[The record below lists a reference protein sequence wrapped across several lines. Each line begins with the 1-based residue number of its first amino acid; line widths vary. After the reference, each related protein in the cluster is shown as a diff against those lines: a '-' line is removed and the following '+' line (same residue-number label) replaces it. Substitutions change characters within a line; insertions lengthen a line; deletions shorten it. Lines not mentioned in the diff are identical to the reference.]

1 MAETQSEHPSGLEL
15 RDYFRILSQRKWTAI
30 LVLLLVVGG
39 ALALSYQQAP
49 VYESEAQVLVP
60 PPASGVSTETG
71 QVIEG
76 KANLETEAAIA
87 SSKVVATPVAV
98 ALAEPLGVD
107 PADPRVIDRL
117 LRSIKVAPSKA
128 GDILLFRAEAG
139 DPAEAQAIAQQFANS
154 YLEYRRGQNAST
166 LTTTLRNLE
175 AQRADRQA
183 DLDALPDT
191 VVNASARAEI
201 QTEIDALDAKIDP
214 LRAAIQQIK
223 NNLGGVL
230 TDAKIASS
238 PSRPDHLRDGVL
250 AAIVGLL
257 LGFGAAFLRD
267 YVDDSLRGVEDVE
280 RQSGATLIGVIP
292 HVVHDRPEGQRK
304 KDQRRDQRRD
314 GVAPVPRNYF
324 VAEDDPKAPAT
335 EAYRTLRTNLLFMS
349 ATGPLRVLLI
359 TSPLQGEGKSTT
371 AANLAAVLAQAG
383 QRVLLVGA
391 DLRRPSVHMFF
402 GLSNRIG
409 LSSVLSGQ
417 AEITSA
423 VQDPGIRDLRVLPGG
438 PVPPNPA
445 ELLGSPRMRK
455 FLEDVKEVADWIVL
469 DGPPVLGLADAL
481 VLSAVSDGTLMV
493 VNEATNRRILAHA
506 RDQLTKVQT
515 RAAGAVLN
523 NFGPAFS
530 YYYSDYYA
538 YSSMYYQ
545 AEQVAVDDE
554 QNRKVSR
561 RQRKRMTKEAAERA
575 AAMSLTAE
583 APAPRSNGSGNGEG
597 PAQAG
602 ELAGEPAGRG
612 DGIFG

>member
-1 MAETQSEHPSGLEL
+1 VAETQTERTSGLEL

-30 LVLLLVVGG
+30 FVLLLVVGG
-39 ALALSYQQAP
+39 ALALSYRQKP

-60 PPASGVSTETG
+60 PPASGVSTDTG

-87 SSKVVATPVAV
+87 ASKVVAGPVAV
-98 ALAEPLGVD
+98 VLALD
-107 PADPRVIDRL
+107 PADQRVIDKL

-139 DPAEAQAIAQQFANS
+139 EPAEAQSIAQQFAES

-166 LTTTLRNLE
+166 LQAQVTNLR
-175 AQRADRQA
+175 AQEKDKQA
-183 DLDALPDT
+183 ELAALPETDET
-191 VVNASARAEI
+191 AQERISL
-201 QTEIDALDAKIDP
+201 QTEIGQLQGRITQLQDAVDG
-214 LRAAIQQIK
+214 IK
-223 NNLGGVL
+223 SASGGVL
-230 TDAKIASS
+230 TDAKLPSA
-238 PSRPDHLRDGVL
+238 PSRPNHLRDGLL
-250 AAIVGLL
+250 AGIVGLL

-292 HVVHDRPEGQRK
+292 HVVHDRPDDRK
-304 KDQRRDQRRD
+304 RKDRTAAERRE
-314 GVAPVPRNYF
+314 YL

-349 ATGPLRVLLI
+349 ATGPLRVVLV

-371 AANLAAVLAQAG
+371 AANLAAVLSQAG

-391 DLRRPSVHMFF
+391 DLRRPSVHQFF

-417 AEITSA
+417 AEITVA

-493 VNEATNRRILAHA
+493 VNEATNRRILSHA
-506 RDQLTKVQT
+506 RDQLSKVQT

-538 YSSMYYQ
+538 YSSTYYQ
-545 AEQVAVDDE
+545 AEEPVPDPE
-554 QNRKVSR
+554 KLSR
-561 RQRKRMTKEAAERA
+561 RQRKRRAKEAAERSA
-575 AAMSLTAE
+575 AITVSDAGAVST
-583 APAPRSNGSGNGEG
+583 NGSGNGEATQGVGSGTG
-597 PAQAG
+597 PGSGQGAG
-602 ELAGEPAGRG
+602 QGTEEPVGRG

>member
-1 MAETQSEHPSGLEL
+1 VAETQTDRTSALEL
-15 RDYFRILSQRKWTAI
+15 RDYFRIISQRKWTAI
-30 LVLLLVVGG
+30 FVLLVVVGG
-39 ALALSYQQAP
+39 ALALSYRQKP

-60 PPASGVSTETG
+60 PPASGVSTDTG

-87 SSKVVATPVAV
+87 SSKVVAAPVAT
-98 ALAEPLGVD
+98 ALGLD
-107 PADPRVIDRL
+107 PADPRVIDKL

-139 DPAEAQAIAQQFANS
+139 DPVEAQRIAQQFALS

-166 LTTTLRNLE
+166 LRAQLASLR
-175 AQRADRQA
+175 AQQKDKQAQLGGLPVTDATQQDRTS
-183 DLDALPDT
+183 L
-191 VVNASARAEI
+191 
-201 QTEIDALDAKIDP
+201 QTEIDQLQARITQLQDAVDGITSTAGD
-214 LRAAIQQIK
+214 
-223 NNLGGVL
+223 VL
-230 TDAKIASS
+230 TDAKVPSS
-238 PSRPDHLRDGVL
+238 PSRPNHVRDGLL
-250 AAIVGLL
+250 AGIVGLL

-292 HVVHDRPEGQRK
+292 HVVHDRPEDK
-304 KDQRRDQRRD
+304 RRGRSTR
-314 GVAPVPRNYF
+314 VLREYL

-349 ATGPLRVLLI
+349 ATGPLSVLLV
-359 TSPLQGEGKSTT
+359 TSPLQGEGKTTT
-371 AANLAAVLAQAG
+371 AANLAAVLSQAG

-391 DLRRPSVHMFF
+391 DLRRPSVHKFF
-402 GLSNRIG
+402 GLTNRIG

-417 AEITSA
+417 AEITVA

-455 FLEDVKEVADWIVL
+455 FLEDVKEVADWVVL

-481 VLSAVSDGTLMV
+481 VLSAVSDGSLMV

-506 RDQLTKVQT
+506 RDQLAKVQT
-515 RAAGAVLN
+515 RSAGAVLN

-538 YSSMYYQ
+538 YSSTYYQ
-545 AEQVAVDDE
+545 AEEPGDDPE
-554 QNRKVSR
+554 KLSR
-561 RQRKRMTKEAAERA
+561 RQRKRLAKKAAERA
-575 AAMSLTAE
+575 AAMTLSD
-583 APAPRSNGSGNGEG
+583 APSTNGSGNGE
-597 PAQAG
+597 ATTTAH
-602 ELAGEPAGRG
+602 EHAGEPAGRG

>member
-1 MAETQSEHPSGLEL
+1 VAETQSDRTSGLEL

-30 LVLLLVVGG
+30 FVLLLAVGG
-39 ALALSYQQAP
+39 ALALSYRQKP

-60 PPASGVSTETG
+60 PPASGVSTDTG

-87 SSKVVATPVAV
+87 SSKVVAAPVAT
-98 ALAEPLGVD
+98 ALGLD
-107 PADPRVIDRL
+107 PADPRVIDKL

-139 DPAEAQAIAQQFANS
+139 DPAEAQAIAQQFALS
-154 YLEYRRGQNAST
+154 YLDYRRDQNAST
-166 LTTTLRNLE
+166 LQAQLTNLR
-175 AQRADRQA
+175 AQQKDKQA
-183 DLDALPDT
+183 ELDALPPTD
-191 VVNASARAEI
+191 VNGQERASLL
-201 QTEIDALDAKIDP
+201 TEIGQLQGRITQLQNAVDG
-214 LRAAIQQIK
+214 IK
-223 NNLGGVL
+223 STSGDVL
-230 TDAKIASS
+230 TDAKIPGS
-238 PSRPDHLRDGVL
+238 PARPNHLRDGLL
-250 AAIVGLL
+250 AGIVGLL

-292 HVVHDRPEGQRK
+292 HVIHDRPEDK
-304 KDQRRDQRRD
+304 RRGRSSRITREYL
-314 GVAPVPRNYF
+314 VAD
-324 VAEDDPKAPAT
+324 DDPKAPAT

-349 ATGPLRVLLI
+349 ATGPLRVLLV
-359 TSPLQGEGKSTT
+359 TSPLQGEGKTTT
-371 AANLAAVLAQAG
+371 AANLAAVLSQAG

-391 DLRRPSVHMFF
+391 DLRRPALHKFF
-402 GLSNRIG
+402 GMSNRVG

-417 AEITSA
+417 AEITVA

-481 VLSAVSDGTLMV
+481 VLSAVSDGSLMV

-506 RDQLTKVQT
+506 RDQLAKVQT

-538 YSSMYYQ
+538 YSSSYYH
-545 AEQVAVDDE
+545 AEEPVDDAE
-554 QNRKVSR
+554 KLSR
-561 RQRKRMTKEAAERA
+561 RQRKRFAKEAAERA
-575 AAMSLTAE
+575 AAMTLTD
-583 APAPRSNGSGNGEG
+583 APGTNGSGNGE
-597 PAQAG
+597 ATTAR
-602 ELAGEPAGRG
+602 EPAGRG

>member
-1 MAETQSEHPSGLEL
+1 MAETQSDRTSGLEL

-30 LVLLLVVGG
+30 FVLLLVVGG
-39 ALALSYQQAP
+39 ALALSYRQKP

-60 PPASGVSTETG
+60 PPASGVSTDTG

-87 SSKVVATPVAV
+87 SSKVVAAPVAT
-98 ALAEPLGVD
+98 ALGLD
-107 PADPRVIDRL
+107 PADPRVIDKL

-139 DPAEAQAIAQQFANS
+139 DPAEAQAIAQQFALS
-154 YLEYRRGQNAST
+154 YLDYRRDQNVST
-166 LTTTLRNLE
+166 LQAQLANLR
-175 AQRADRQA
+175 AQQKDKQA
-183 DLDALPDT
+183 ELDALPPTD
-191 VVNASARAEI
+191 VNGQERASLL
-201 QTEIDALDAKIDP
+201 TEIGQLQGRITQLQDAVDG
-214 LRAAIQQIK
+214 IK
-223 NNLGGVL
+223 STSGDVL
-230 TDAKIASS
+230 TDAKIPSS
-238 PSRPDHLRDGVL
+238 PSRPNHLRDGLL
-250 AAIVGLL
+250 AGIVGLL

-292 HVVHDRPEGQRK
+292 HVVHDRPEDK
-304 KDQRRDQRRD
+304 RRGRSAR
-314 GVAPVPRNYF
+314 VAREYL
-324 VAEDDPKAPAT
+324 VADDDPKAPAT

-349 ATGPLRVLLI
+349 ATGPLRVLLV
-359 TSPLQGEGKSTT
+359 TSPLQGEGKTTT
-371 AANLAAVLAQAG
+371 ATNLAAVLSQAG

-391 DLRRPSVHMFF
+391 DLRRPAVHKFF
-402 GLSNRIG
+402 GMSNRVG

-417 AEITSA
+417 AEITAA

-481 VLSAVSDGTLMV
+481 VLSAVSDGSLMV
-493 VNEATNRRILAHA
+493 VNEATNRRILSHA
-506 RDQLTKVQT
+506 RDQLAKVQT

-538 YSSMYYQ
+538 YSSSYYR
-545 AEQVAVDDE
+545 AEEPVEGAE
-554 QNRKVSR
+554 KLSR
-561 RQRKRMTKEAAERA
+561 RQRKRLAKEAGERA
-575 AAMSLTAE
+575 AAMTLSDAQGT
-583 APAPRSNGSGNGEG
+583 NGSGNGE
-597 PAQAG
+597 ATA
-602 ELAGEPAGRG
+602 AREPAGRG

>member
-1 MAETQSEHPSGLEL
+1 MGETQTERTSGLEL

-30 LVLLLVVGG
+30 FVLLLVVGG
-39 ALALSYQQAP
+39 ALALSYRQKP

-60 PPASGVSTETG
+60 PPAAGVSTDTG

-87 SSKVVATPVAV
+87 SSKVVASPAAT
-98 ALAEPLGVD
+98 LLGLD
-107 PADPRVIDRL
+107 PGDPRVIDKL

-139 DPAEAQAIAQQFANS
+139 DPVEARNIAQQFALS
-154 YLEYRRGQNAST
+154 YLTYRSAQNTATLRGQLLN
-166 LTTTLRNLE
+166 LR
-175 AQRADRQA
+175 AQQKDKQTALA
-183 DLDALPDT
+183 ALPDT
-191 VVNASARAEI
+191 DLNAQERSALE
-201 QTEIDALDAKIDP
+201 TEIGQLQGRITQ
-214 LRAAIQQIK
+214 LQEAIGSISS
-223 NNLGGVL
+223 GDVL
-230 TDAKIASS
+230 TDAKVPSS
-238 PSRPDHLRDGVL
+238 PSRPNHLRDGLL
-250 AAIVGLL
+250 AGIVGLL

-292 HVVHDRPEGQRK
+292 HVIHDRTDDK
-304 KDQRRDQRRD
+304 KRGRSGRDARE
-314 GVAPVPRNYF
+314 YL

-349 ATGPLRVLLI
+349 ATGPLRVLLV

-371 AANLAAVLAQAG
+371 AANLAAVLSQAG

-391 DLRRPSVHMFF
+391 DLRRPSIHKFF
-402 GLSNRIG
+402 GLSNRVG

-417 AEITSA
+417 AEITVA

-481 VLSAVSDGTLMV
+481 VLSAVSDGSLMV
-493 VNEATNRRILAHA
+493 VNEATNRRILSHA
-506 RDQLTKVQT
+506 RDQLSKVQT

-538 YSSMYYQ
+538 YSTAYYQ
-545 AEQVAVDDE
+545 AEEPVEEAE
-554 QNRKVSR
+554 KLSR
-561 RQRKRMTKEAAERA
+561 RERKRRARDAAGHAAAMTLAEPPSGNGFGNGEAGESAKDRGGDRAAER
-575 AAMSLTAE
+575 
-583 APAPRSNGSGNGEG
+583 
-597 PAQAG
+597 
-602 ELAGEPAGRG
+602 AGEPAGRG